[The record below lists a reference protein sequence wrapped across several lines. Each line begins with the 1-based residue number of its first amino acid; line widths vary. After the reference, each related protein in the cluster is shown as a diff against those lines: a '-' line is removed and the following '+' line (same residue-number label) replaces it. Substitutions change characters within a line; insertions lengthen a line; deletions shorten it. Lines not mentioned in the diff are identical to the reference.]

1 MFSLKLF
8 VLCVGYFALGAEC
21 GKVSYIDKCVWTD
34 KACLL
39 TSGNKVVPHFVEGI
53 KELNTPSVDPL
64 FIKKAVAD
72 SGTLKLKFE
81 DLTVVGLKKAV
92 LKKVEANNDKTV
104 LTVVIETP
112 IEVKGVYTA
121 GGSLLSVPV
130 EGHGQTEM
138 KTEKVKLTV
147 KANLQKFNKN
157 GAEHYKIATYDLK
170 FNFIEQL
177 FIEFHNLFN
186 GDNTKAD
193 PIRAII
199 RESWRDLVPEIGKP
213 IIKELADIVIA
224 AMNKF
229 LAGLPIDELEII
241 A

>member
-1 MFSLKLF
+1 YLSLS
-8 VLCVGYFALGAEC
+8 
-21 GKVSYIDKCVWTD
+21 VSYIDKCVWTD